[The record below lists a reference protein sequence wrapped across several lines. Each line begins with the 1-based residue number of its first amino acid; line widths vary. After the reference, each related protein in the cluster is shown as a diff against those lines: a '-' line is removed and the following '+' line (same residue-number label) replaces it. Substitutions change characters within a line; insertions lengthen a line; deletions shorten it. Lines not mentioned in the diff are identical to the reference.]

1 MIPGQDLGV
10 KLQAFLGWLG
20 NYGHLPYQKQQEMLW
35 ELGKIE
41 IGMGQRVNTN
51 QRLFSAIKPHVEQL
65 SNWVKT
71 EQPSIHV
78 DEAPCITW
86 SCYYWYTSIHHDL
99 GDYHNILS

>member
-1 MIPGQDLGV
+1 
-10 KLQAFLGWLG
+10 
-20 NYGHLPYQKQQEMLW
+20 MLW

-41 IGMGQRVNTN
+41 IGLGTLVNTN

-78 DEAPCITW
+78 DETPWPVIGKFTKLH
-86 SCYYWYTSIHHDL
+86 SDYSIL
-99 GDYHNILS
+99 FILSRR